1 MVRRKIFISKPFE
14 TRPTIYGQGRN
25 ISSRRQIYLFPVRAE
40 RELANFGHADR
51 DRVHFFKRCY
61 RINGS
66 TLHPSADI
74 SDLPSDIRVE
84 ISDSPCTGHKTRCA
98 SYKNIRKKWRDRRQA
113 RAILFPTIRGTL
125 FEINSALGHVRVI
138 TLINLPLILLFL
150 FVQTSPTIR
159 FHGVISQEFSKN
171 MVWYMVL

>member
-1 MVRRKIFISKPFE
+1 MLRQKIVGTRLKKRRNNLTSPRHRYYRLYYNICNTENSIVRRKIFISKPFE
-14 TRPTIYGQGRN
+14 TQPAIYGQGRN
-25 ISSRRQIYLFPVRAE
+25 IFSRRQIYLFPVRAE

-51 DRVHFFKRCY
+51 DCVHFFKRCY

-113 RAILFPTIRGTL
+113 RAILFPTIRGL
-125 FEINSALGHVRVI
+125 RNI
-138 TLINLPLILLFL
+138 
-150 FVQTSPTIR
+150 IR
-159 FHGVISQEFSKN
+159 D
-171 MVWYMVL
+171 